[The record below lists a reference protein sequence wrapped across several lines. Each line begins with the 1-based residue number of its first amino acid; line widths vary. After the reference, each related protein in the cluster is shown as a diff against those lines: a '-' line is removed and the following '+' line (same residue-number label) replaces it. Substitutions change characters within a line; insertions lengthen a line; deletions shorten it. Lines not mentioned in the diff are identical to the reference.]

1 MEGNLK
7 LSSKSYTYHSACN
20 LVAKNQYQI
29 NMKRHKLVYQELGTC
44 NAIGNIDGNDFHHYH
59 HSSAGTM
66 TIFLSLKSLYT
77 TNNQI
82 L

>member
-7 LSSKSYTYHSACN
+7 LSSKSYTYHSARN
-20 LVAKNQYQI
+20 LVARNQYQI
-29 NMKRHKLVYQELGTC
+29 YMKRHKLVYQELGTC
-44 NAIGNIDGNDFHHYH
+44 NAIGNIDGNDVLS
-59 HSSAGTM
+59 HSSAGSM

-77 TNNQI
+77 KINQI